1 MVFGVDKIQVP
12 EVDLVVVKCCCNRPF
27 PDDILGEHCLGFHVN
42 SHGVEHHG
50 CRLELSH
57 FEEDG
62 ADLGKLWKSF
72 VLGAGHL
79 RVKWVH
85 LELVGAL
92 EGLGVDLERDCGCH
106 Q

>member
-1 MVFGVDKIQVP
+1 M
-12 EVDLVVVKCCCNRPF
+12 VKCCCTSPF

-79 RVKWVH
+79 RVKWIH

-92 EGLGVDLERDCGCH
+92 EGLGVDLERDCLVTFLLWMASLNH
-106 Q
+106 PTFRLEV